1 MSKLPL
7 TSIYRN
13 ASSNLGHGLVDESGN
28 VHRWVSLITQR
39 YKYLHFIITCIY
51 LIEQHWIIVQST
63 IECFP
68 CLKTWIFSALQQ
80 VFSVCIH
87 PMLRQLTEIG
97 STHLS
102 KLQDVPGAIQRSRH
116 FGSGRVKNVSWSYL
130 YVFAHWKMA
139 KIEAK
144 YKLKH
149 CQHSEQLKTV
159 MFWVI
164 LWLETVFKSASSG

>member
-51 LIEQHWIIVQST
+51 LIEQHWIIVQSM

-68 CLKTWIFSALQQ
+68 CLKSEYFPLSNRCFPCAFIPCCVNSLKSVAHTCPNCRMFLGRYKGVGTLGVDVWKKYLDHAL
-80 VFSVCIH
+80 FLHI
-87 PMLRQLTEIG
+87 E
-97 STHLS
+97 
-102 KLQDVPGAIQRSRH
+102 KWQR
-116 FGSGRVKNVSWSYL
+116 
-130 YVFAHWKMA
+130 
-139 KIEAK
+139 
-144 YKLKH
+144 LK
-149 CQHSEQLKTV
+149 QNTS
-159 MFWVI
+159 
-164 LWLETVFKSASSG
+164 